1 MGLSACHSAHKI
13 AVPELLWELRRV
25 SHQKLAALGHIQ
37 VKSLKLSSPKS
48 ASSSARK
55 LGTKS
60 LEGSVFVKGKG
71 WLNTLYIYCL
81 FWLNLHC
88 SMSSP
93 QLRMETIPLLLT
105 RCVRQKKKRQNI
117 DEEKRYRCP
126 ELSFHST
133 GDECLVL
140 RRGGARMRSGWPM
153 EASEAGTGENKERCG
168 ILSKRPF
175 CSFCVCSVCPN

>member
-37 VKSLKLSSPKS
+37 LKSLKLSSPKS

-71 WLNTLYIYCL
+71 WLNTLYIY
-81 FWLNLHC
+81 
-88 SMSSP
+88 
-93 QLRMETIPLLLT
+93 I
-105 RCVRQKKKRQNI
+105 
-117 DEEKRYRCP
+117 
-126 ELSFHST
+126 LSFLVESSLQHVFSPT
-133 GDECLVL
+133 PNGDD
-140 RRGGARMRSGWPM
+140 
-153 EASEAGTGENKERCG
+153 
-168 ILSKRPF
+168 PF
-175 CSFCVCSVCPN
+175 AFNSVCQAKKEEAKHR